1 MRSWRDVV
9 LFGSLVVG
17 CGGPLSDAVS
27 HEEVAQWAAPSD
39 AAAES
44 EELAAQVEQWEPG
57 TAHRVKALYS
67 PSDLPP
73 WMGEAPES
81 LVAFRGKLAFAVN
94 RDGGLA
100 GKELWVSDGSGAG
113 TYAVKLFAP
122 SADPFGPRDALEGL
136 TASTSRLFF
145 VVGDEAHG
153 PELWTSDGTSTGT
166 QLVKDLTPGAEG
178 SFLSGLTVAG
188 NTLLF
193 FRYVPETYGS
203 AERYEVWRS
212 DGTEAGTVRV
222 KELGAG
228 ASLSSLRALVGGT
241 LFFVVTD
248 PAHGTELWKSDGTQA
263 GTQLVKD
270 INPGPESG
278 YPYNLRAVGSH
289 LFFTAAD
296 PGHGRELWKS
306 DGTPAG
312 TVLVEDLEPGPK
324 SGSPRILDALGK
336 YLYFTTHDE
345 ASHTLSLYRARLD
358 GTGRSAR
365 IRTLPNPYAGQPDA
379 EPSIT
384 SVAVAGTRLFFGMS
398 ISTGGPAP
406 RDVQLWATDGTAAG
420 TRLLVRPLSLS
431 DEFQS
436 SLYGVGDFV
445 LFSAFEERTHGL
457 EPWLSNGQASGTRLL
472 RDVAPGT
479 ASAYPRG
486 FTRVGDSVFFV
497 AHDETATNALWVLP
511 LQRLGQQTL
520 AERPA
525 PEAG

>member
-1 MRSWRDVV
+1 MRSWREMV

-17 CGGPLSDAVS
+17 CGGSLSDAVS
-27 HEEVAQWAAPSD
+27 QEEVAQWTAPSD

-44 EELAAQVEQWEPG
+44 EELAAQAAQWEPG
-57 TAHRVKALYS
+57 TARRVKALYS

-73 WMGEAPES
+73 WMSEAPES

-94 RDGGLA
+94 REGGLA

-113 TYAVKLFAP
+113 TYAVKLFSP
-122 SADPFGPRDALEGL
+122 SVDPFGPRDALEGL
-136 TASTSRLFF
+136 TATSARLFF

-153 PELWTSDGTSTGT
+153 PELWTSDGTSAGT
-166 QLVKDLTPGAEG
+166 RLVKDLTPGAEG
-178 SFLSGLTVAG
+178 SFLSGLTASG
-188 NTLLF
+188 STLLF
-193 FRYVPETYGS
+193 FRYVPEAYGS
-203 AERYEVWRS
+203 AERYELWRS

-222 KELGAG
+222 KELGVG
-228 ASLSSLRALVGGT
+228 ASLSSLRALVSST
-241 LFFVVTD
+241 LFFVVSD
-248 PAHGTELWKSDGTQA
+248 PEHGTELWKSDGTPS

-270 INPGPESG
+270 IYPGPESG
-278 YPYNLRAVGSH
+278 YPYNLRAVGSY

-296 PGHGRELWKS
+296 PGHGRELWRS

-312 TVLVEDLEPGPK
+312 TVLVEDLAPGSE
-324 SGSPRILDALGK
+324 SGSPRIEALGR

-345 ASHTLSLYRARLD
+345 ASHTLSLYRVRAD
-358 GTGRSAR
+358 GTGHSAR

-384 SVAVAGTRLFFGMS
+384 SVAVAGSRLFFGMS

-431 DEFQS
+431 DEFES
-436 SLYGVGDFV
+436 ALYPVGDFV

-457 EPWLSNGQASGTRLL
+457 EPWVSNGKPSGTRML
-472 RDVAPGT
+472 RDIASGT
-479 ASAYPRG
+479 ASAWPRD

-497 AHDETATNALWVLP
+497 AYDETDSNALWVLP
-511 LQRLGQQTL
+511 LRRLEQHTL